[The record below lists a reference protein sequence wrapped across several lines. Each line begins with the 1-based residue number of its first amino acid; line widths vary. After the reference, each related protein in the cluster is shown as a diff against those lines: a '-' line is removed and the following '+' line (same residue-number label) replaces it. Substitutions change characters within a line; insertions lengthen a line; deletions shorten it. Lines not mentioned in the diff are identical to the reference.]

1 MFIHSI
7 PYLTEGVFFL
17 FVLLIGFALLFILVG
32 IVLIAVTSLFAVLMD
47 ALLNLKCY
55 YLSKENKK
63 ILKGLREFG
72 GKVLSKFYYIGSYLF
87 GYYD

>member
-7 PYLTEGVFFL
+7 PYLTEGVFLL

-72 GKVLSKFYYIGSYLF
+72 GKVLNKFYYIGSYLF